1 MSYVADKEY
10 PINGNRTKA
19 IRLGLEPGLYE
30 FICDYAEFVGM
41 SRSSAVRR
49 LAILGARC
57 EADHGNARMPGSFD
71 AISSAAVQRSVEK
84 ALDSYVRSESWVKGE
99 SVPEIQLEPVELLE
113 FMREVIRDTSRSGY
127 SVNLEELARKMLENF
142 KIVRKTSDEIRAE
155 GNW

>member
-49 LAILGARC
+49 LTILGARC

-71 AISSAAVQRSVEK
+71 AISSAAVQCSVEENIERHFNNQIGIK
-84 ALDSYVRSESWVKGE
+84 TLIKQV
-99 SVPEIQLEPVELLE
+99 EIAELLTANSVGTQE
-113 FMREVIRDTSRSGY
+113 FCMK
-127 SVNLEELARKMLENF
+127 LARELLGNY
-142 KIVRKTSDEIRAE
+142 DIRE
-155 GNW
+155 K

>member
-30 FICDYAEFVGM
+30 FVCDYAEFVGM

-49 LAILGARC
+49 LTILGARC

-71 AISSAAVQRSVEK
+71 AISATAVQRSVEENIERHFNSQMGIK
-84 ALDSYVRSESWVKGE
+84 TPIKQAA
-99 SVPEIQLEPVELLE
+99 IAELLADNSVGTQE
-113 FMREVIRDTSRSGY
+113 FCMKLAQELLDNYDIRE
-127 SVNLEELARKMLENF
+127 K
-142 KIVRKTSDEIRAE
+142 
-155 GNW
+155 